1 MNIKHGINYDCP
13 CNDDTRPVRDLCD
26 DCVQLLNHH
35 DDNCSLCN
43 PSIAKQ
49 EDDTHEPQ
57 KNDEML
63 SQINYPKPAK
73 DRRKIINDYLKNNNK
88 GNK

>member
-13 CNDDTRPVRDLCD
+13 CDEDDNDLCD

-43 PSIAKQ
+43 PSIAEQ

-57 KNDEML
+57 KNDEII
-63 SQINYPKPAK
+63 SQINYPKRIKGRKK
-73 DRRKIINDYLKNNNK
+73 DINDYLNINNK

>member
-13 CNDDTRPVRDLCD
+13 CDEDDNDLCD
-26 DCVQLLNHH
+26 DCVKLLNDH

-43 PSIAKQ
+43 PSIAEQ
-49 EDDTHEPQ
+49 EDDNP
-57 KNDEML
+57 KDAEML
-63 SQINYPKPAK
+63 SQINYPKP
-73 DRRKIINDYLKNNNK
+73 DNDNK